1 VAGWGQARQRD
12 VNEGEIVRA
21 LEAVGATVTR
31 LNEAGVPDLLVGYQG
46 KTKLLEV
53 KRPLGPEG
61 GRQRGGAHKQNQ
73 GGDGILT
80 EAQVKWWRGDDKKRP
95 PRPPWQGDPPVIVTT
110 PVEALDAIGAP
121 VYDIMPPVPPEPPP
135 KKRRRRPC
143 GMGSSAPV
151 CMGSVVHGPAGCT
164 CPSNRAATDD
174 PPAPPPTRPVL
185 VP

>member
-1 VAGWGQARQRD
+1 MAGWGQARQRD
-12 VNEGEIVRA
+12 VNEAEIVRA
-21 LEAVGATVTR
+21 LEAIGATVTR

-80 EAQVKWWRGDDKKRP
+80 EAQVKWWRGDGKK
-95 PRPPWQGDPPVIVTT
+95 RPPWQGDPPVIVTT
-110 PVEALDAIGAP
+110 WREALDAIGAP
-121 VYDIMPPVPPEPPP
+121 DIVPPPPPEPPA
-135 KKRRRRPC
+135 KKPRRRPC
-143 GMGSSAPV
+143 GTGKSTPA
-151 CMGSVVHGPAGCT
+151 CIGSVVHGPKGCT
-164 CPSNRAATDD
+164 CPSNRGGD
-174 PPAPPPTRPVL
+174 PPPEPPPARPVL